1 MKQKQDLPVAF
12 VTNALYIMSRNGML
26 EGSGSLVEDHLF
38 PVLK

>member
-12 VTNALYIMSRNGML
+12 VTNALYVMSRNGML